1 MPNVSSGV
9 ASLMTNGVAP
19 RVAPPFVVVVS
30 ALELPP
36 PADEFSRGCVSLTSC
51 GVGRLRGDV
60 ISGPSR
66 RSNESFCGPG
76 EAISW
81 TVTRRV
87 VMVGAA
93 AFDAA
98 PPLSAASVP
107 KVPLLPNEVS
117 RR

>member
-1 MPNVSSGV
+1 MSSGV

-81 TVTRRV
+81 TVMRRV
-87 VMVGAA
+87 VMAGGA

-98 PPLSAASVP
+98 PPLSAALVP

>member
-1 MPNVSSGV
+1 M
-9 ASLMTNGVAP
+9 MNGVAP

-81 TVTRRV
+81 TVMRRV
-87 VMVGAA
+87 VMAGGA

-98 PPLSAASVP
+98 PPLSAALVP